1 MKIPTRDLKI
11 LLLEDTVADAELV
24 ERELRKAAVTFTS
37 RRVETREEF
46 VAALRDFTPDI
57 VLADYAMP
65 SFGAVLALRELRA
78 AGSNT
83 PLILVTGT
91 NSEEIAVECIKEGAH
106 DYILK
111 PSLARLPRA
120 IANALQQR
128 DAERARA
135 ESERA
140 FRESQAQYRLITEN
154 THDLISLLD
163 SGLKFLYASPSYA
176 RVLEQVPA
184 QMLGQPADALVHPG
198 DRRLFRETID
208 EARFFRE
215 SRNLELRLKHARG
228 RDEWISFE
236 CGVSIIFDTADTPER
251 VLMVSRDV
259 SERKQAEDK
268 IRKLAAF
275 PLFNPNPVLEFDADG
290 RLTFFND
297 AALKMARS
305 FKKSHPEALLP
316 LNTANI
322 VKTCLTS
329 GQNRLHISTPMG
341 ERRLTW
347 SFFPVLNNRVV
358 HCYAE
363 DITESLNLEAQLR
376 QAQKM
381 DSIGQ
386 LAAGVAHDFNNI
398 LTVIHGHAGLLK
410 STPGIDPDSLDS
422 VQQISIA
429 AERATNLTRQL
440 LTFSRKTLLQPQLIN
455 LNDSIDELT
464 KMLRSLLGETVILKR
479 ELQDGLPC
487 VHADPGM
494 MEQVL
499 INLAVN
505 ARDAM
510 PKGGVLTISTSLIE
524 TNEEYVR
531 QHPDASAG
539 FFVRLSVTDI
549 GHGMDPQV
557 LAHIFEPFFTTKEI
571 GKGTGLGLATIYGII
586 KQHHGWLEVKSA
598 IGLGTTFMV
607 HLPVSAKSPDVVR
620 RQVKGDVPGG
630 HETILLVEDEEALR
644 ELVFEILEKKGYTV
658 IQAANGVEA
667 LRLWAQHRDT
677 IHLVLTD
684 MMMPEGISGRDLAE
698 RVLADRPEIK
708 VIFSTGY
715 SLDVLGSGLTFKEG
729 TNFLQKPYDP
739 ETLARTVRNCLNG

>member
-1 MKIPTRDLKI
+1 MRHLKI
-11 LLLEDTVADAELV
+11 LLLEDMAADAELV
-24 ERELRKAAVTFTS
+24 ERELRKAGMPFTS
-37 RRVETREEF
+37 RRVETRAEF
-46 VAALRDFTPDI
+46 LAALGEFKPDI

-65 SFGAVLALRELRA
+65 SFGAVLALRELHVL
-78 AGSNT
+78 GSGI

-91 NSEEIAVECIKEGAH
+91 NSEEIAVECIKEGAD

-111 PSLARLPRA
+111 SSLTRLPKA
-120 IANALQQR
+120 MANALQQR

-135 ESERA
+135 ESE
-140 FRESQAQYRLITEN
+140 QQYRLITEN

-163 SGLKFLYASPSYA
+163 SGLNFVYASPSFA
-176 RVLEQVPA
+176 RVLEQAPD
-184 QMLGQPADALVHPG
+184 QMLRQPADGLIHSG

-215 SRNLELRLKHARG
+215 GRNLELRLKHARG
-228 RDEWISFE
+228 KDEWISFE
-236 CGVSIIFDTADTPER
+236 CTVSIIFDAAGAPER
-251 VLMVSRDV
+251 VLMVSRDF
-259 SERKQAEDK
+259 SERKRAEEE

-275 PLFNPNPVLEFDADG
+275 PRVNPNPVLEFAADG
-290 RLTFFND
+290 TLTYFND
-297 AALKMARS
+297 AALEMARS
-305 FKKSHPEALLP
+305 FKRSHPEALLP

-322 VKTCLTS
+322 VKTCLAND
-329 GQNRLHISTPMG
+329 QKRLHIVTAMG

-347 SFFPVLNNRVV
+347 SFFPVPNNRVV

-410 STPGIDPDSLDS
+410 STPGIDSDSLDS
-422 VQQISIA
+422 VQQIAIA

-455 LNDSIDELT
+455 LNDTIDDLT
-464 KMLRSLLGETVILKR
+464 KMLRSLVGETITFKR
-479 ELQDGLPC
+479 ELQDDLPK

-510 PKGGVLTISTSLIE
+510 PKGGVLTISTARIE
-524 TNEEYVR
+524 TDEEYVR
-531 QHPDASAG
+531 QRPEARAG
-539 FFVRLSVTDI
+539 VFVRISVTDT
-549 GHGMDPQV
+549 GHGMDPQT

-586 KQHHGWLEVKSA
+586 KQHQGWLEVQSA
-598 IGLGTTFMV
+598 IGVGTTFMV
-607 HLPVSAKSPDVVR
+607 YLPPSAKIPDGFTR
-620 RQVKGDVPGG
+620 RQTKGTAPGG
-630 HETILLVEDEEALR
+630 DETILLVEDENDLR
-644 ELVFEILEKKGYTV
+644 DLVFEILKKKGYHV

-667 LRLWAQHRDT
+667 LRLWGQHRDE
-677 IHLVLTD
+677 IDLVLTD
-684 MMMPEGISGRDLAE
+684 MMMPEGVSGRDLAE
-698 RVLADRPEIK
+698 CVLADKPEIK

-715 SLDVLGSGLTFKEG
+715 SLDVFGSGLSFREG
-729 TNFLQKPYDP
+729 LNFLQKPYDP
-739 ETLARTVRNCLNG
+739 ETLARTVRNRLDS

>member
-1 MKIPTRDLKI
+1 MKILTRDLKI

-24 ERELRKAAVTFTS
+24 ERELRKAGLSYTA

-46 VAALRDFTPDI
+46 VAALRDFSPDI

-83 PLILVTGT
+83 PLILVTGS
-91 NSEEIAVECIKEGAH
+91 NSEEVAVECIKEGAH

-120 IANALQQR
+120 MANALQQR
-128 DAERARA
+128 DAELARA

-140 FRESQAQYRLITEN
+140 FRQSQEQYRLIAEN
-154 THDLISLLD
+154 THDLICLLD
-163 SGLKFLYASPSYA
+163 SALKFLYASPSYA
-176 RVLEQVPA
+176 RVLEQAPD
-184 QMLGQPADALVHPG
+184 QMLGQPADDLVHPG
-198 DRRLFRETID
+198 DRRLFREMID

-215 SRNLELRLKHARG
+215 GRNLELRLRHARG
-228 RDEWISFE
+228 KDAWVSFE
-236 CGVSIIFDTADTPER
+236 CTVSIIFGTADAPQR
-251 VLMVSRDV
+251 VLMVSRDF
-259 SERKQAEDK
+259 SERKRAEQE

-275 PLFNPNPVLEFDADG
+275 PKVNPNPVLEFAADG
-290 RLTFFND
+290 TLTYFND
-297 AALKMARS
+297 AALKMAEL

-322 VKTCLTS
+322 VKTCLAS
-329 GQNRLHISTPMG
+329 GQNRLHIQTHMG
-341 ERRLTW
+341 ERRLSW
-347 SFFPVLNNRVV
+347 SFFPVTHNRVV

-410 STPGIDPDSLDS
+410 STPGIDPDTLDS

-440 LTFSRKTLLQPQLIN
+440 LTFSRKTLLQLQLIN
-455 LNDSIDELT
+455 LNDSIDELS
-464 KMLRSLLGETVILKR
+464 KMLRSLVGETITLKR
-479 ELQDGLPC
+479 ELQDDLPS

-499 INLAVN
+499 VNLAVN

-510 PKGGVLTISTSLIE
+510 PKGGVLTISTEVIE
-524 TNEEYVR
+524 TDEEYVR
-531 QHPDASAG
+531 KRPDASVG
-539 FFVRLSVTDI
+539 VFVRLSVTDV
-549 GHGMDPQV
+549 GHGMDSQT
-557 LAHIFEPFFTTKEI
+557 LTHIFEPFFTTKEI

-586 KQHHGWLEVKSA
+586 EQHHGWLEVKSA
-598 IGLGTTFMV
+598 IGVGTTFMV
-607 HLPVSAKSPDVVR
+607 HLPVSAKSPEVVR
-620 RQVKGDVPGG
+620 RQDKGDVPGG
-630 HETILLVEDEEALR
+630 DETILLVEDEEPLR
-644 ELVFEILEKKGYTV
+644 ELVYEILEKKGYTV

-667 LRLWAQHRDT
+667 LRLWGKHRDT
-677 IHLVLTD
+677 INLVLTD

-708 VIFSTGY
+708 VIYSTGY

-739 ETLARTVRNCLNG
+739 ETLARTVRSCLNS